1 MNRDLAKKRGLH
13 LLAAAFAIFYVFVSL
28 FPLLF
33 SLLSS
38 FKNNTTIYAAPF
50 ALPEALD
57 LENYRYALGG
67 TSLLRGMANS
77 LLYSVLSIALIILMA
92 LLVSYAYRVRVPGYR
107 LVFLFFIAGMALPAA
122 RYAGR
127 HRRRLRGDECFACG
141 ISDQRL
147 YEGDQPG
154 TG

>member
-92 LLVSYAYRVRVPGYR
+92 LLVSYAYRVRVPGY
-107 LVFLFFIAGMALPAA
+107 GWCSCSSSPAW
-122 RYAGR
+122 RSR
-127 HRRRLRGDECFACG
+127 STRCLSRWRR
-141 ISDQRL
+141 SS
-147 YEGDQPG
+147 
-154 TG
+154 TS

>member
-77 LLYSVLSIALIILMA
+77 LLYSVLSQGAPFGPVLIFCLI
-92 LLVSYAYRVRVPGYR
+92 R
-107 LVFLFFIAGMALPAA
+107 
-122 RYAGR
+122 
-127 HRRRLRGDECFACG
+127 
-141 ISDQRL
+141 
-147 YEGDQPG
+147 
-154 TG
+154 

>member
-1 MNRDLAKKRGLH
+1 MAAGGSACEKGAEHESGSCKKRGLH

-67 TSLLRGMANS
+67 TSLLRGMDK
-77 LLYSVLSIALIILMA
+77 
-92 LLVSYAYRVRVPGYR
+92 
-107 LVFLFFIAGMALPAA
+107 
-122 RYAGR
+122 
-127 HRRRLRGDECFACG
+127 LRFYIPCCP
-141 ISDQRL
+141 SR
-147 YEGDQPG
+147 
-154 TG
+154 

>member
-50 ALPEALD
+50 AL
-57 LENYRYALGG
+57 R
-67 TSLLRGMANS
+67 
-77 LLYSVLSIALIILMA
+77 LIWKTTAM
-92 LLVSYAYRVRVPGYR
+92 R
-107 LVFLFFIAGMALPAA
+107 LAA
-122 RYAGR
+122 
-127 HRRRLRGDECFACG
+127 HRCCAAWQTRFYIPCCPSR
-141 ISDQRL
+141 
-147 YEGDQPG
+147 
-154 TG
+154 